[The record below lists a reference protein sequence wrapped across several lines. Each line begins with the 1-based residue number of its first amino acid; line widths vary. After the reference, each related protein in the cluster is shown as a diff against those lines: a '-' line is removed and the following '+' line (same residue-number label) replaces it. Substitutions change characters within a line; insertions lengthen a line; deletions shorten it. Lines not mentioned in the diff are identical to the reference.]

1 MKALSYLAKTTL
13 LRTRGRA
20 AEKEK
25 GGRTWGPS
33 VVRASMRQGSVCHPV
48 VLAWVTLCQAGTLMA
63 LCPASPRS
71 QCSGRL

>member
-1 MKALSYLAKTTL
+1 MGPLSQWTPGGAMKGLSYSAKTTL

-33 VVRASMRQGSVCHPV
+33 VVTGSMTKR
-48 VLAWVTLCQAGTLMA
+48 
-63 LCPASPRS
+63 
-71 QCSGRL
+71 